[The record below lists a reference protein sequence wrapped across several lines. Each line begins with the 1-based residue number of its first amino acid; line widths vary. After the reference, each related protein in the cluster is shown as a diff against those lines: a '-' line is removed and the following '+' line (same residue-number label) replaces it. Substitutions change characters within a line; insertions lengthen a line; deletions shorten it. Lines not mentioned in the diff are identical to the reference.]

1 MDMKNAKNAHFWQ
14 IDHKVKQ
21 FLGAEGVIVLPSFEA
36 WQRFKWVRYLFKNR
50 PKEGYFVWVKKQVN
64 FPLSTCI
71 TIASPKISQNLTNLL
86 VIEKG
91 LNIRANVLC
100 NAAKN
105 NLYGSHMAK
114 GKLILKE
121 GASLEYNHIHQ
132 WGEKDFVSPHY
143 EFILRRGS
151 KLVYTY
157 KNLLPPE
164 NLELK
169 TVIYSGEKSSS
180 NIKFLINGIKSNIKI
195 EDVLFLKKK
204 GAQGIVK
211 LRLVGRKK
219 SDIDAVSKIV
229 AESAVKGHLDC
240 QGLLVDENSK
250 ISLTPKL
257 ICQNKNAQL
266 THEASIGRIAE
277 EQLTY
282 LRMRGL
288 NEKEA
293 TDLIVSGFL
302 KI

>member
-1 MDMKNAKNAHFWQ
+1 MVMKNVKNVNFWQ
-14 IDHKVKQ
+14 IDHKVRNI
-21 FLGAEGVIVLPSFEA
+21 LGVEGVIVLPSPKA
-36 WQRFKWVRYLFKNR
+36 WQKFDWVKSLFKEK
-50 PKEGYFVWVKKQVN
+50 PKEGYFVWVKKQVP

-91 LNIRANVLC
+91 LNIKANVVC

-105 NLYGSHMAK
+105 NLYGSHKAK

-121 GASLEYNHIHQ
+121 GASLDYYHFHQ
-132 WGEKDFVSPHY
+132 WGKKDFVSPDY
-143 EFILRRGS
+143 EFILGKDS
-151 KLVYTY
+151 KLVYNY

-169 TVIYSGEKSSS
+169 TVIYSKENSSS
-180 NIKFLINGIKSNIKI
+180 NINFLINGINSQIKI
-195 EDVLFLKKK
+195 EDILFLEGKNS
-204 GAQGIVK
+204 QGIVR

-219 SDIDAVSKIV
+219 SDIEAYSEILAKNV
-229 AESAVKGHLDC
+229 VKGHLDC
-240 QGLLVDENSK
+240 QGLLVDKYSK
-250 ISLTPKL
+250 ISLAPKL
-257 ICQNKNAQL
+257 ICQNKGAQL

-288 NEKEA
+288 SEKEA
-293 TDLIVSGFL
+293 TDLIISGFL